1 MDPSFRWGVG
11 KSGRS
16 GHAVSVLMDGVSVE
30 PIGKSSMSGPM
41 TKPFYITTAISYPNG
56 RPHIGHAYEAIATD
70 AIARFQRLN
79 GRDVFFMTGT
89 DEHGLK
95 MAQTARERGLEP
107 SALAEEM
114 SGYFKQMDDRLDISY
129 DRFIRTTEPAHH
141 AASQAIWKAMEEKG
155 DIYLGRYEGWYSVR
169 DEAYYDEKELV
180 TADSGERLSPQ
191 GTEVEWTVE
200 ESWFFRLSAYQDRL
214 LAHYAANPGFI
225 RPDSRRN
232 EVLRFVEGGLSD
244 LSISRTSFD
253 WGVKVPGS
261 DKHVMYVWLD
271 ALTNY
276 LTGVGYPDVE
286 SEAYRTFWPADIHVI
301 GKDVVRFHAVYWPA
315 FLMSA
320 DLPLPCQVFG
330 HGHVLLRGEKM
341 SKSAGNV
348 LDPFALADSVG
359 VDQLRYFLL
368 RDVTFGQDGSYS
380 SEAIVTRVNADL
392 ANSFG
397 NLAQRTLSFIA
408 KNCDGVLPVG
418 GKGDEADADLLATVE
433 AALAE
438 MARLFEEL
446 ALSQGIE
453 AWLRAVFACNQYI
466 DAQAPWALRK
476 TDPERMTAVLATLC
490 RAIRDLTIAIQPII
504 PGSAAK
510 LLDQMGIPAG
520 ERSLASIG
528 DAEAYAQL
536 AASGFKLEAPTPI
549 FPRLEMPADA

>member
-1 MDPSFRWGVG
+1 M
-11 KSGRS
+11 
-16 GHAVSVLMDGVSVE
+16 AE
-30 PIGKSSMSGPM
+30 
-41 TKPFYITTAISYPNG
+41 PFYITTAINYPNG

-70 AIARFQRLN
+70 AIARFQRLR

-95 MAQTARERGLEP
+95 MAQTARERGLAP
-107 SALAEEM
+107 AALAEEM
-114 SGYFKQMDDRLDISY
+114 SSYFKDMDDRLNISY

-141 AASQAIWKAMEEKG
+141 RASQAIWQAMADKG
-155 DIYLGRYEGWYSVR
+155 DLYLGRYEGWYSVR

-200 ESWFFRLSAYQDRL
+200 ESWFFRLSAYQEPL
-214 LAHYAANPGFI
+214 LRHYEANPGFI
-225 RPDSRRN
+225 RPEARRN
-232 EVLRFVEGGLSD
+232 EVMRFVEGGLSD

-261 DKHVMYVWLD
+261 ENHVMYVWLD

-276 LTGVGYPDVE
+276 ITGVGYPDE
-286 SEAYRTFWPADIHVI
+286 TEAYKRYWPADIHVI

-320 DLPLPCQVFG
+320 GLPLPRQVFG
-330 HGHVLLRGEKM
+330 HGWILHRGQKM
-341 SKSAGNV
+341 SKSLGNV
-348 LDPFALADSVG
+348 VDPFELTDAFG

-368 RDVTFGQDGSYS
+368 REVTFGQDGTYS
-380 SEAIVTRVNADL
+380 AEAIVNRVNADL

-408 KNCDGVLPVG
+408 RNCDSAVPVG
-418 GKGDEADADLLATVE
+418 GKGE
-433 AALAE
+433 AADQALLHLVRDATQDE
-438 MARLFEEL
+438 MPRQFEAL

-466 DAQAPWALRK
+466 DAQAPWTLRK
-476 TDPERMTAVLATLC
+476 TDPERMTAVLATLY
-490 RAIRDLTIAIQPII
+490 RAIIDLAIAIQPVI
-504 PGSAAK
+504 PASAAK
-510 LLDQMGIPAG
+510 LLDQMGVPAG
-520 ERSLASIG
+520 ERDDDALRDPSRYERLAG
-528 DAEAYAQL
+528 
-536 AASGFKLEAPTPI
+536 SGFKLAPPTPI
-549 FPRLEMPADA
+549 FPRLDLPADA